1 MNFPV
6 GKLLILIQS
15 IPRRTD
21 FSLDNPPPPPHLSGG
36 GFPTGHVQQIDTKVN
51 AIVGC

>member
-21 FSLDNPPPPPHLSGG
+21 FWLSPPPPPPHLSGG

>member
-21 FSLDNPPPPPHLSGG
+21 FSLDPPPPHLSGG

>member
-21 FSLDNPPPPPHLSGG
+21 FSLDPPPHLSGG